1 MKQQLQYRI
10 ITLMLKI
17 IIFKMKIKTDK
28 LDTL

>member
-1 MKQQLQYRI
+1 MKEQLQYRI

-17 IIFKMKIKTDK
+17 IIFKMKIKDK